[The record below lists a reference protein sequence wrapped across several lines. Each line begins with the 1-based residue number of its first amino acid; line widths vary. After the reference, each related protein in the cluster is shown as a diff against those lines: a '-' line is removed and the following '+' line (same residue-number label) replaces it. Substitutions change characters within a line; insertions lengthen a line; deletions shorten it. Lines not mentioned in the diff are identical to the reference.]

1 MIESPFVLLVK
12 TYERLRVGSN
22 VIPGCQSIRK
32 CIEGKQ
38 RIEKGIIPGLRGN
51 GFVLGFQN

>member
-38 RIEKGIIPGLRGN
+38 RIEKGIIPG
-51 GFVLGFQN
+51 